1 MGGDEFL
8 VILPGTDTEEAA
20 AISER
25 LTNHM
30 LRINSPLERPVTA
43 SIGFASIS
51 EANSVKQLVEL
62 ADQRTYLVK
71 AEKKNHI
78 REQ

>member
-1 MGGDEFL
+1 

-20 AISER
+20 AISVR

-30 LRINSPLERPVTA
+30 HRINCSLERPVTA
-43 SIGFASIS
+43 NIGFASIS
-51 EANSVKQLVEL
+51 EANSGKQLVEL

-71 AEKKNHI
+71 AEKKN
-78 REQ
+78 RVMEQ